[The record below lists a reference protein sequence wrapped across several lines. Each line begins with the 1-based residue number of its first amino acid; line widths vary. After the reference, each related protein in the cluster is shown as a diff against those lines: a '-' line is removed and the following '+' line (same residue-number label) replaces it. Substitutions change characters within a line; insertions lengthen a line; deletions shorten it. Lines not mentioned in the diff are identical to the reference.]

1 MVQFGLVD
9 LVHIYGLDLFQ
20 VFGQLEF
27 PFTVGVLTF
36 NKVDVPD
43 LVKVARREKRIS
55 VFFI

>member
-1 MVQFGLVD
+1 M
-9 LVHIYGLDLFQ
+9 GLDLFQ